1 MSSINQRPLR
11 GFPGGRGFLRRPLV
25 DGDTF
30 RRSNEPSM
38 TAREAKLQMF
48 FRTIAARDAGEALRL
63 LQATPSL
70 ATDAASVGATR
81 QGANDYFF
89 AEILH
94 YAYAGDTALH
104 LAAAAHQP
112 GIVEALLGSGALAHA
127 KNRRGAEPL
136 HYAADG
142 APDSVAWHPREQAE
156 VVRLLIEAGADPNAT
171 DKNGVAPLHRAVRTR
186 CSAAVR
192 ALLERGA
199 DARRKNKSG
208 STPLELARQNTGRG
222 GTGGPAA
229 RREQET
235 IIALLLQYDG
245 G

>member
-1 MSSINQRPLR
+1 MTSIKPRPPSAASPGRVFLLRPLF
-11 GFPGGRGFLRRPLV
+11 G
-25 DGDTF
+25 GDTF
-30 RRSNEPSM
+30 RCSNEPSM
-38 TAREAKLQMF
+38 TASEARLQMF
-48 FRTIAARDAGEALRL
+48 FRTIAARDAGEARRL

-70 ATDAASVGATR
+70 ATDAAGIGATR

-112 GIVEALLGSGALAHA
+112 AIVEDLLSSGAIAHA

-142 APDSVAWHPREQAE
+142 APDSVAWHPKEQAE
-156 VVRLLIEAGADPNAT
+156 VVRLLIEAGADPNAA
-171 DKNGVAPLHRAVRTR
+171 DKSGVAPLHRAARTR

-192 ALLERGA
+192 ALLEHGA
-199 DARRKNKSG
+199 DARRRNKSG
-208 STPLELARQNTGRG
+208 STPLQLARQNTGRG
-222 GTGGPAA
+222 GTGGLAA
-229 RREQET
+229 RHEQET
-235 IIALLLQYDG
+235 IVALLLEYDSD
-245 G
+245 